1 MSELLRFGVSAEED
15 LLASFDQLLTAQG
28 YANRSEAIRDLMRAA
43 LVRARLANQPAD
55 ALALGSL
62 TLVYDHHARNL
73 TEQMDALQHDA
84 HQLVIS
90 KLHIHLSHDDCM
102 EVIVLRG
109 PVGAINTLAHALQ
122 SLKGVKHGQFFVTFP
137 SHEIEQNAHAHH
149 HG

>member
-84 HQLVIS
+84 HQQPATQT
-90 KLHIHLSHDDCM
+90 C
-102 EVIVLRG
+102 
-109 PVGAINTLAHALQ
+109 
-122 SLKGVKHGQFFVTFP
+122 
-137 SHEIEQNAHAHH
+137 
-149 HG
+149 